1 MPTTSPSSST
11 IPVNTPIRVRSATL
25 YDAVMQT
32 RPKNAVRSLWLIFT
46 ALFAATVL
54 IAGCSSSSDT
64 SSESLPDAATLLKD
78 GNTATRALKSVHLE
92 LSVEGD
98 LPDLPIKTLTGDLTN
113 VPAVAAQGNAKLL
126 FQGADV
132 DANYVVIDGNL
143 FVALSGDSYL
153 DMGPAADVY
162 DIAAILNPDTGLAN
176 VLANFTDPKSES
188 TETINGVETVKVTGQ
203 VSADAVNKI
212 APPIAAT
219 GPIPARRG
227 SRRTATTNSSR
238 PSWSRRKAAAFT
250 MTLSDW
256 DKPVTVT
263 KPAA

>member
-1 MPTTSPSSST
+1 
-11 IPVNTPIRVRSATL
+11 
-25 YDAVMQT
+25 MQT
-32 RPKNAVRSLWLIFT
+32 RPKNAVRSLWFILT
-46 ALFAATVL
+46 ALFAAAVL
-54 IAGCSSSSDT
+54 VAGCSSSDEK

-78 GNTATRALKSVHLE
+78 GNTSTRALQSVHLE
-92 LSVEGD
+92 LSVEGEI
-98 LPDLPIKTLTGDLTN
+98 PDLPIKTLSGDLTN
-113 VPAVAAQGNAKLL
+113 VPAVAATGEANLL

-132 DANYVVIDGNL
+132 NAKYVVIDGNL

-176 VLANFTDPKSES
+176 VLANFSDPKSES

-219 GPIPARRG
+219 GPIPGTAWIEKDGDHKLVQAKLEPKEG
-227 SRRTATTNSSR
+227 SSVQ
-238 PSWSRRKAAAFT
+238 

-263 KPAA
+263 KPAV

>member
-1 MPTTSPSSST
+1 
-11 IPVNTPIRVRSATL
+11 
-25 YDAVMQT
+25 
-32 RPKNAVRSLWLIFT
+32 
-46 ALFAATVL
+46 VL
-54 IAGCSSSSDT
+54 IAGCSSSSEK

-98 LPDLPIKTLTGDLTN
+98 IPELPIKTLTGDLTN

-126 FQGADV
+126 FQGSEV
-132 DANYVVIDGNL
+132 DANYVVIDNNL

-176 VLANFTDPKSES
+176 VLANFSDPKSES

-212 APPIAAT
+212 APPLAAT
-219 GPIPARRG
+219 GPIPGTAWIEKDGDHKLVQARLEPKEG
-227 SRRTATTNSSR
+227 TGVQ
-238 PSWSRRKAAAFT
+238 
-250 MTLSDW
+250 MTLSEW

-263 KPAA
+263 KPAVS